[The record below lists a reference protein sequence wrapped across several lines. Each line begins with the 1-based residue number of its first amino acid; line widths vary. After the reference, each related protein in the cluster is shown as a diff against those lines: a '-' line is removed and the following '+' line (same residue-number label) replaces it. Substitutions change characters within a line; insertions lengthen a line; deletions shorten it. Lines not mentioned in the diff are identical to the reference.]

1 MRLRPCIDI
10 HNGSVVQIIGSS
22 LKDEGDKAKDN
33 FISEKGAEY
42 FADLYKNKHLNGGH
56 IILLNSVNSE
66 YYRKDLEEAKKALKT
81 FPGSMMIGGGVN
93 SENAKDFINMGAS
106 HVIVTSF
113 AFKGGTI
120 LWRNIKALDAAVG
133 KEHVVLDVSAV
144 KKEDRY
150 FIATDRWQNIS
161 DIELTDELLTKLSDH
176 CDEFLVHAV
185 LAEGKKSGID
195 TELASLL
202 GTYNGKPVTYAG
214 GIRSISDIL
223 DLKKYGNNRLDF
235 TVGSAL
241 DIFGGPLSL
250 DILLQEF

>member
-1 MRLRPCIDI
+1 
-10 HNGSVVQIIGSS
+10 
-22 LKDEGDKAKDN
+22 
-33 FISEKGAEY
+33 
-42 FADLYKNKHLNGGH
+42 
-56 IILLNSVNSE
+56 
-66 YYRKDLEEAKKALKT
+66 
-81 FPGSMMIGGGVN
+81 MIGGGVN